1 MGAEVK
7 TAMTI
12 EPYRKILGLPG
23 VRALMLVGLVA
34 RIPIIAAGIILTL
47 HVVNTMHLGYAQAG
61 LVGTAS
67 TLGSAIGSPLAG
79 RLIDRHGLRPVLIV
93 TTAAQ
98 SLFWSIAPQLGYHTL
113 LVGALIAGVLGLP
126 VFSLVRQCIAALIP
140 ADQRRPG
147 FALDSMAV
155 ELSYMLAPAAAVAAV
170 TAFGSRPTMYAVG
183 IGVVGAGLALIALN
197 PPTRSVDEQANP
209 AAAVPRRQWLRPRLF
224 ALLSIT
230 AVLTFVLTATD
241 LTLIASL
248 KGSGQ
253 ETWIGLVIAVWC
265 GYSLIGGFVYG
276 ALHRSISPLLLAG
289 AMSALTVPI
298 GLVGGGWWWL
308 LLALIPAGVLCAPS
322 LSATIDTMSQWV
334 PAGAR
339 GEAMG
344 LHGTALTVGVAA
356 GAPFAGAIIDAYGPA
371 WAFAATGTAGL
382 LLVLIALPFWRLAGA
397 GARSAPAVG
406 EAMPAGSA
414 AEGSPLAGAAAGENA
429 YGRAANPE
437 PAAAWEEGTV
447 LAEAV
452 ISGAGATRPAADGV
466 CTQDAASRR

>member
-1 MGAEVK
+1 
-7 TAMTI
+7 MTI
-12 EPYRKILGLPG
+12 EPYRKILGIPG

-34 RIPIIAAGIILTL
+34 RIPVIAAGIILTL
-47 HVVNTMHLGYAQAG
+47 HVVNTMGLGYAQAG

-98 SLFWSIAPQLGYHTL
+98 ALFWSVAPQLNYHTL
-113 LVGALIAGVLGLP
+113 LAGALVAGVLGLP

-197 PPTRSVDEQANP
+197 PPTRSAAEQAAP
-209 AAAVPRRQWLRPRLF
+209 EAAVPRRQWVRPRLF
-224 ALLSIT
+224 ALLAIT
-230 AVLTFVLTATD
+230 SVLTFVLTATD
-241 LTLIASL
+241 LTLIATL

-253 ETWIGLVIAVWC
+253 ESWIGLVIAVWC

-289 AMSALTVPI
+289 LMSALTIPL

-356 GAPFAGAIIDAYGPA
+356 GAPFAGAIIDGYGPG
-371 WAFAATGTAGL
+371 WSFAATGTAGL
-382 LLVLIALPFWRLAGA
+382 LLALLALPFWRLAGA
-397 GARSAPAVG
+397 GSRPAEPAAPQTEPTAWEGTLIADAAITGTPSATT
-406 EAMPAGSA
+406 
-414 AEGSPLAGAAAGENA
+414 
-429 YGRAANPE
+429 PE
-437 PAAAWEEGTV
+437 PATH
-447 LAEAV
+447 
-452 ISGAGATRPAADGV
+452 R
-466 CTQDAASRR
+466 

>member
-7 TAMTI
+7 TKVTI

-34 RIPIIAAGIILTL
+34 RVPVIAAGIVLTL

-79 RLIDRHGLRPVLIV
+79 RLLDRHGLRPVLIV

-98 SLFWSIAPQLGYHTL
+98 ALFWSIAPQLDYHTL
-113 LVGALIAGVLGLP
+113 LVGALVAGVLGLP

-197 PPTRSVDEQANP
+197 PPTRSAAEQAAP
-209 AAAVPRRQWLRPRLF
+209 EAAVPRRQWLRPRLF

-289 AMSALTVPI
+289 LMSALTIPL

-356 GAPFAGAIIDAYGPA
+356 GAPFAGTIIDAYGPA

-382 LLVLIALPFWRLAGA
+382 LLALIALPFWRLAGA
-397 GARSAPAVG
+397 GSRP
-406 EAMPAGSA
+406 
-414 AEGSPLAGAAAGENA
+414 
-429 YGRAANPE
+429 
-437 PAAAWEEGTV
+437 
-447 LAEAV
+447 AEAV
-452 ISGAGATRPAADGV
+452 PATPAEDWDGALIAEAAIAGAGSTIPTADAADPAR
-466 CTQDAASRR
+466 TPATHR

>member
-1 MGAEVK
+1 
-7 TAMTI
+7 MTI

-34 RIPIIAAGIILTL
+34 RVPVIAAGIVLTL

-79 RLIDRHGLRPVLIV
+79 RLLDRHGLRPVLIV

-98 SLFWSIAPQLGYHTL
+98 ALFWSIAPQLSYHVL

-197 PPTRSVDEQANP
+197 PPTRSVAEQANP
-209 AAAVPRRQWLRPRLF
+209 QAAVPRRQWLRPRLF

-241 LTLIASL
+241 LTLIATL

-289 AMSALTVPI
+289 VMSALTIPL

-322 LSATIDTMSQWV
+322 LSATIDTMSQRV
-334 PAGAR
+334 PSAAR

-344 LHGTALTVGVAA
+344 LHGTALTIGVAA
-356 GAPFAGAIIDAYGPA
+356 GAPFAGTIIDGYGPG
-371 WAFAATGTAGL
+371 WAFAATGTAGV

-397 GARSAPAVG
+397 GVRTAPATA
-406 EAMPAGSA
+406 EAVPAASA
-414 AEGSPLAGAAAGENA
+414 AEGTTLAGAAAGDPVSA
-429 YGRAANPE
+429 RIADSE
-437 PAAAWEEGTV
+437 PAAAWEGTV
-447 LAEAV
+447 LAEAA
-452 ISGAGATRPAADGV
+452 ISGAGATTPAADSAFA
-466 CTQDAASRR
+466 QDTAPSHR

>member
-1 MGAEVK
+1 
-7 TAMTI
+7 
-12 EPYRKILGLPG
+12 
-23 VRALMLVGLVA
+23 
-34 RIPIIAAGIILTL
+34 
-47 HVVNTMHLGYAQAG
+47 
-61 LVGTAS
+61 
-67 TLGSAIGSPLAG
+67 
-79 RLIDRHGLRPVLIV
+79 VLIV

-98 SLFWSIAPQLGYHTL
+98 ALFWSVAPQLSYHVL
-113 LVGALIAGVLGLP
+113 LVGALVAGVLGLP

-147 FALDSMAV
+147 FALDAMAV

-197 PPTRSVDEQANP
+197 PPTRSAAEQATP
-209 AAAVPRRQWLRPRLF
+209 EAAVPRRQWLRPRLF
-224 ALLSIT
+224 ALLAIT
-230 AVLTFVLTATD
+230 SVLTFVLTATD
-241 LTLIASL
+241 LTLIATL

-265 GYSLIGGFVYG
+265 GYSLVGGFVYG

-289 AMSALTVPI
+289 LMSALTIPL

-356 GAPFAGAIIDAYGPA
+356 GAPFAGAVIDGYGPG

-382 LLVLIALPFWRLAGA
+382 LLALIALPFWRLAGA
-397 GARSAPAVG
+397 GSRPAETAPSAQPAAPADASSA
-406 EAMPAGSA
+406 EPPAWEGALIADA
-414 AEGSPLAGAAAGENA
+414 AITMT
-429 YGRAANPE
+429 PE
-437 PAAAWEEGTV
+437 PATP
-447 LAEAV
+447 
-452 ISGAGATRPAADGV
+452 TR
-466 CTQDAASRR
+466 

>member
-1 MGAEVK
+1 
-7 TAMTI
+7 MTI

-23 VRALMLVGLVA
+23 VRALMLVGLIA
-34 RIPIIAAGIILTL
+34 RVPVIAAGIVLTL

-67 TLGSAIGSPLAG
+67 TLGTAIGSPLAG

-98 SLFWSIAPQLGYHTL
+98 GMFWSIAPQLSYHVL
-113 LVGALIAGVLGLP
+113 LIGALIAGVLSLP

-183 IGVVGAGLALIALN
+183 IGVVGAGLALITLN
-197 PPTRSVDEQANP
+197 PPTRSAAERENP
-209 AAAVPRRQWLRPRLF
+209 QAAVPRRQWLRPRLF

-241 LTLIASL
+241 LTLIATL

-289 AMSALTVPI
+289 AMSALTIPL

-334 PAGAR
+334 PSAAR

-356 GAPFAGAIIDAYGPA
+356 GAPFAGTIIDAYGPG
-371 WAFAATGTAGL
+371 WAFAATGTAGVL
-382 LLVLIALPFWRLAGA
+382 LALIALPLWRLAGA
-397 GARSAPAVG
+397 GIRTAPTPEPV
-406 EAMPAGSA
+406 PAATAPGDTQ
-414 AEGSPLAGAAAGENA
+414 LAGATAAA
-429 YGRAANPE
+429 TTWAAAPE
-437 PAAAWEEGTV
+437 PASAWEGTV
-447 LAEAV
+447 LAEAS
-452 ISGAGATRPAADGV
+452 ISGAASTTPAAASKIGV
-466 CTQDAASRR
+466 SGQDLRPDHRS

>member
-34 RIPIIAAGIILTL
+34 RVPVIAAGIVLTL

-79 RLIDRHGLRPVLIV
+79 RLLDRHGLRPVLIV

-98 SLFWSIAPQLGYHTL
+98 ALFWSIAPQLSYHVL
-113 LVGALIAGVLGLP
+113 LVGALVAGVLGLP

-197 PPTRSVDEQANP
+197 PPTRSVAEQENP
-209 AAAVPRRQWLRPRLF
+209 QAAVPRRQWLRPRLF

-241 LTLIASL
+241 LTLIATL

-289 AMSALTVPI
+289 VMSALTIPL

-334 PAGAR
+334 PSAAR

-344 LHGTALTVGVAA
+344 LHGTALTIGVAA
-356 GAPFAGAIIDAYGPA
+356 GAPFAGTIIDGYGPG
-371 WAFAATGTAGL
+371 WAFAATGTAGV

-397 GARSAPAVG
+397 GARTAPATA
-406 EAMPAGSA
+406 EAVPAATPTG
-414 AEGSPLAGAAAGENA
+414 GTTLAGAAAGDPGSA
-429 YGRAANPE
+429 RAAGPE
-437 PAAAWEEGTV
+437 SAPAWEGAILT
-447 LAEAV
+447 EAA
-452 ISGAGATRPAADGV
+452 ISGAGATTSAADGAF
-466 CTQDAASRR
+466 TQDAAASHR

>member
-1 MGAEVK
+1 
-7 TAMTI
+7 MTI

-34 RIPIIAAGIILTL
+34 RVPVIAAGIVLTL

-79 RLIDRHGLRPVLIV
+79 RLLDRHGLRPVLIV

-98 SLFWSIAPQLGYHTL
+98 ALFWSIAPQLDYHTL
-113 LVGALIAGVLGLP
+113 LVGALVAGVLGLP

-197 PPTRSVDEQANP
+197 PPTRSAAEQAAP
-209 AAAVPRRQWLRPRLF
+209 EAAVPRRQWLRPRLF

-289 AMSALTVPI
+289 LMSALTIPL

-356 GAPFAGAIIDAYGPA
+356 GAPFAGTIIDAYGPA

-382 LLVLIALPFWRLAGA
+382 ILALIALPFWRLAGA
-397 GARSAPAVG
+397 GSRP
-406 EAMPAGSA
+406 
-414 AEGSPLAGAAAGENA
+414 
-429 YGRAANPE
+429 
-437 PAAAWEEGTV
+437 
-447 LAEAV
+447 AEAV
-452 ISGAGATRPAADGV
+452 PATPAEDWDGALIAEAAIAGAGSTIPTADAADPARTPAAH
-466 CTQDAASRR
+466 R